1 VRAKIIK
8 MLRDHDYILQMHG
21 FYFNEE
27 EKRIQFDIIIDF
39 DAPDR
44 IGLYQHIVQEVQ
56 EAYPDYTV
64 NVALDVDLTD

>member
-1 VRAKIIK
+1 
-8 MLRDHDYILQMHG
+8 MLREHDYILQMHG

-39 DAPDR
+39 AAPDR
-44 IGLYQHIVQEVQ
+44 IGLYNDIVKEVQ

-64 NVALDVDLTD
+64 IIALDADVAD